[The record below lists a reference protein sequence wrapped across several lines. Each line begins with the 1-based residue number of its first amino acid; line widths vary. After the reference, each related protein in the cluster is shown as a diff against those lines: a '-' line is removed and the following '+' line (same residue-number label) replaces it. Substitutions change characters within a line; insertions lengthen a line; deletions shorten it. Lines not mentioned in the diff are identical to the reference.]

1 MKIRKIHIDNILSYD
16 NETINLNDDLNIIV
30 GANGSGKSNLMNII
44 IYILKRFCFR
54 NYEISNV
61 SGIERVGIKRYSIQ
75 QKNPLYGLSEDYFLQ
90 KHKLKEQEK
99 SLIDLTIS
107 FEDNDLQNLIE
118 IKNKKEI
125 ICEFLDKSID
135 NVHSMDDIYMVDK
148 NQVKK
153 FFELSE
159 DDLSIGNDLC
169 LKIRETDNGWKIE
182 NDDKKYYI
190 YMKYFSL
197 ILDVLNLLNIN
208 HNIKNPF
215 VFFEAYRNN
224 SSETTKVGITEYDNH
239 GYTNLQTWQN
249 LLSLNYSI
257 GTNSTYIM
265 LATKKYG
272 KLMRNAIEKSNGLQ
286 EFYNSSDYIRL
297 KSFFKKFEYNINL
310 KCISPENN
318 IYQFYLLKDGLEIE
332 IDTISSGE
340 REIVNFIFGL
350 FLEELNDGIVI
361 IDEPELH
368 LHPNW
373 QKKLIQILKE
383 ETGNK
388 NIQILFVTHS
398 SSFISYNILNN
409 IYRIYKEDGFSK
421 CIRISDLLQDDDNG
435 FRKNLSVINATNNEK
450 IFFSNNVILVEG
462 ITDEILFK
470 KIYESEIGKIPD
482 GLEFV
487 GICGK
492 KNLNNFKNILDKLQI
507 RYFYIGDFDNIYD
520 FEELSYLFDID
531 VKKQKEDLK
540 KKKNQTYAVLDLL
553 DSIDKFIKN
562 NNKENFDKLKYNYY
576 LYNERFV
583 KIKSNISKKGQKI
596 IDDFITNKYN
606 ENFYILRLGEIEN
619 YLGTGNSNKALGF
632 KKVIS
637 FLNDSDVYEDF
648 KKMKCFQELKSIIE
662 NINSKIIGSDI
673 NGK

>member
-1 MKIRKIHIDNILSYD
+1 MKVKKIHIDNILSYD
-16 NETINLNDDLNIIV
+16 NETINLNNDLNIIV

-61 SGIERVGIKRYSIQ
+61 NGIERVGIKRYSIQ

-125 ICEFLDKSID
+125 ICEFLDNSID
-135 NVHSMDDIYMVDK
+135 NFHSMDDIYAVDK
-148 NQVKK
+148 NEVKK
-153 FFELSE
+153 LFEVNE
-159 DDLSIGNDLC
+159 YDLSIGKDLC
-169 LKIRETDNGWKIE
+169 LKIRETDNGWKIKN
-182 NDDKKYYI
+182 NDEKYYI

-197 ILDVLNLLNIN
+197 ILDILNLLNIT
-208 HNIKNPF
+208 HSIKNPF

-224 SSETTKVGITEYDNH
+224 SSETTKVGITEFDNH
-239 GYTNLQTWQN
+239 GYTNLQSWQN

-286 EFYNSSDYIRL
+286 EFYSSSDCIRL
-297 KSFFKKFEYNINL
+297 KNFFEKFEYDINL

-340 REIVNFIFGL
+340 REIINFIFGL

-388 NIQILFVTHS
+388 NVQILFVTHS

-409 IYRIYKEDGFSK
+409 IYRIYKENGFSK
-421 CIRISDLLQDDDNG
+421 CIRISDLLQDDGNN

-492 KNLNNFKNILDKLQI
+492 KNLSNFKNVLDKLQI

-520 FEELSYLFDID
+520 FEELSYLFEID
-531 VKKQKEDLK
+531 VKKQKGDLK
-540 KKKNQTYAVLDLL
+540 KEKNQTYAVLDLL

-562 NNKENFDKLKYNYY
+562 NNKENFDKLKNNYN

-583 KIKSNISKKGQKI
+583 KIKSNISKEEQKI
-596 IDDFITNKYN
+596 IDDFIKHKYN

-637 FLNDSDVYEDF
+637 FLSDSDVYEDF
-648 KKMKCFQELKSIIE
+648 KKMSSFQELKSIIE
-662 NINSKIIGSDI
+662 NINSKIIGSE
-673 NGK
+673 

>member
-1 MKIRKIHIDNILSYD
+1 MKIKKIHIDNILSYD
-16 NETINLNDDLNIIV
+16 KETINLNNDLNIIV

-61 SGIERVGIKRYSIQ
+61 NGIERVGIKRYSIQ

-135 NVHSMDDIYMVDK
+135 NFRSMDDIYAVDK
-148 NQVKK
+148 NQVKN
-153 FFELSE
+153 FFEVNE
-159 DDLSIGNDLC
+159 YDLSIGRDLC
-169 LKIRETDNGWKIE
+169 LQIRETDNGWKIE
-182 NDDKKYYI
+182 NNDEKYYI

-197 ILDVLNLLNIN
+197 ILDILNLLNIN
-208 HNIKNPF
+208 HKIKNPF

-224 SSETTKVGITEYDNH
+224 SSETTKVGITEFDNH
-239 GYTNLQTWQN
+239 GYTNLQSWQN

-286 EFYNSSDYIRL
+286 EFYSSSDYIRL
-297 KSFFKKFEYNINL
+297 KSFFKKFEYDINL

-318 IYQFYLLKDGLEIE
+318 IYQFYLLKDGLE
-332 IDTISSGE
+332 
-340 REIVNFIFGL
+340 
-350 FLEELNDGIVI
+350 
-361 IDEPELH
+361 
-368 LHPNW
+368 
-373 QKKLIQILKE
+373 
-383 ETGNK
+383 
-388 NIQILFVTHS
+388 
-398 SSFISYNILNN
+398 
-409 IYRIYKEDGFSK
+409 
-421 CIRISDLLQDDDNG
+421 
-435 FRKNLSVINATNNEK
+435 
-450 IFFSNNVILVEG
+450 
-462 ITDEILFK
+462 
-470 KIYESEIGKIPD
+470 
-482 GLEFV
+482 FV

-492 KNLNNFKNILDKLQI
+492 KNLNNFKNVLDKLQI

-520 FEELSYLFDID
+520 FEELSYLFEID

-562 NNKENFDKLKYNYY
+562 NNKENFDKLKNNYN

-583 KIKSNISKKGQKI
+583 KIKSNVSKGRNKKI
-596 IDDFITNKYN
+596 ID
-606 ENFYILRLGEIEN
+606 
-619 YLGTGNSNKALGF
+619 
-632 KKVIS
+632 
-637 FLNDSDVYEDF
+637 
-648 KKMKCFQELKSIIE
+648 
-662 NINSKIIGSDI
+662 
-673 NGK
+673 